1 MKAGSYFLWNIL
13 LALVWSAAT
22 GSFTEGNLVAGF
34 LVGYMILAFSQ
45 SAIGESRY
53 FSKSRQ
59 VFSFFGFFVWEV
71 ILSNFRMAYDVLNP
85 ARTRPGIIGVSLEPQ
100 SDTEISV
107 LATLLTLTP
116 GTLSVDV
123 TPDRKTMY
131 VHAMSVD
138 NRDALERKIK
148 QDFERRVLEL
158 LR

>member
-1 MKAGSYFLWNIL
+1 MRTGSYFLWNIL
-13 LALVWSAAT
+13 LALVWAAAT

-34 LVGYMILAFSQ
+34 LLGYLILLFSQ
-45 SAIGESRY
+45 PVIGESRY

-59 VFSFFGFFVWEV
+59 ILSFLGFFVWEV

-85 ARTRPGIIGVSLEPQ
+85 AHTRPGIIAVALEPQ

-107 LATLLTLTP
+107 LATLITLTP
-116 GTLSVDV
+116 GTLSLDV
-123 TPDRKTMY
+123 SPDRKTMY

-138 NRDALERKIK
+138 DRDSLERKIK

>member
-13 LALVWSAAT
+13 LALVWAAAT
-22 GSFTEGNLVAGF
+22 GSFTEGNLAAGF
-34 LVGYMILAFSQ
+34 LPGYMILAFSQ
-45 SAIGESRY
+45 PVIGESRY

-59 VFSFFGFFVWEV
+59 ILSFLGFFAWEV
-71 ILSNFRMAYDVLNP
+71 ILSNLRMVYDVLNP
-85 ARTRPGIIGVSLEPQ
+85 AHTRPGIIGVSLEPQ

-123 TPDRKTMY
+123 TPDRKTMF
-131 VHAMSVD
+131 VHAMSAE

>member
-1 MKAGSYFLWNIL
+1 MNTGSYFLWNIL
-13 LALVWSAAT
+13 LALVWAAAT

-34 LVGYMILAFSQ
+34 VLGYLILLFSQ
-45 SAIGESRY
+45 PAIGEARY

-59 VFSFFGFFVWEV
+59 IISFFAFFVWEV
-71 ILSNFRMAYDVLNP
+71 VLSNFRMAYDVLNP
-85 ARTRPGIIGVSLEPQ
+85 AHTQPGIIAVALEPQ

-116 GTLSVDV
+116 GTLTVDV
-123 TPDRKTMY
+123 SPDRRVMY

-138 NRDALERKIK
+138 DRDTLERKIK